1 MGLTLDPRSRICFF
15 LTFPELK
22 VDKLEEV
29 YVPRIFGYR
38 LHKSAYREALEARK
52 KEKKKKP
59 AGGKA
64 NSIQM
69 ED

>member
-1 MGLTLDPRSRICFF
+1 MARILAPHFRICFF

-59 AGGKA
+59 TGKA
-64 NSIQM
+64 AIQM
-69 ED
+69 VED